1 MTTILVEEDLKIQN
15 TFKTKLD
22 LLMYLLDE
30 YEDVV
35 LWNEMEELIKNSKKE
50 DFVGYE
56 DFIIK
61 YKK

>member
-15 TFKTKLD
+15 TFKTKKD
-22 LLMYLLDE
+22 LLLYLLDE

-35 LWNEMEELIKNSKKE
+35 LWNEMENLIKSSKKE
-50 DFVGYE
+50 DFVSYE
-56 DFIIK
+56 DFVIK